1 METETLPQGK
11 GARGKGARGHGVGVP
26 GLHSIKGFREQ
37 VVTMMKRLILRNNHD
52 QMILLLMV
60 TVWTGLEEVVEVSN
74 ELVVDDELS
83 LGLVDNVSR
92 DIAGKGSGYSSVGSF
107 LPTKCTEQM

>member
-1 METETLPQGK
+1 MEW
-11 GARGKGARGHGVGVP
+11 
-26 GLHSIKGFREQ
+26 
-37 VVTMMKRLILRNNHD
+37 LISKNSHD
-52 QMILLLMV
+52 QLKLFQMM
-60 TVWTGLEEVVEVSN
+60 TVWKGVEMVVEVWI

-83 LGLVDNVSR
+83 LGLVDNVPR